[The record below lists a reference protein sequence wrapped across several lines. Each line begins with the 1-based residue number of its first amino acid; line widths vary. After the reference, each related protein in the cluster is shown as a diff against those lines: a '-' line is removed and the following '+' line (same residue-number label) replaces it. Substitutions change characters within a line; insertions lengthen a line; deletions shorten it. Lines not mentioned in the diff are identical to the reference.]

1 MQIKY
6 RILITSTSFGKT
18 DPLPLQNLQAH
29 GCEVIENP
37 YGRPL
42 KEDELI
48 SLLADVDGVIAGLDE
63 FTQKAIQ
70 SAKRLKVISRYGVGM
85 DNIDLEAAR
94 AKKIRVTSTPGA
106 NTQAVADLTIALMLA
121 VARKITRADISTRQG
136 KWERFYGHSLYRKT
150 LGILGLG
157 RVGQAVFRRSAGFE
171 MKALAYDPWQKE
183 LIEKTDGIKYADLQD
198 LLSYSDFVTLHLA
211 LSEKTHHLIGEK
223 ELSLMRP
230 TAYLINTARG
240 SLINEE
246 ALYQALKN
254 KVIAGAALDTFTDE
268 PPRASPLLTLEN
280 VVVTPHIGSYTY
292 EATLEMGLAAV
303 ENLISSLEGSGS

>member
-1 MQIKY
+1 MPPKY
-6 RILITSTSFGKT
+6 KILITSTSFSKT
-18 DPLPLQNLQAH
+18 DPLPLQNLRAH

-42 KEDELI
+42 KENELI

-94 AKKIRVTSTPGA
+94 AQKIRVTNTPGV

-121 VARKITRADISTRQG
+121 VARKITKADICTRQG
-136 KWERFYGHSLYRKT
+136 KWEKFYGHSLFRKT
-150 LGILGLG
+150 LGILGFG

-171 MKALAYDPWQKE
+171 MEVLAYDPWQKE
-183 LIEKTDGIKYADLQD
+183 LIEKTDRIKYADLQD
-198 LLSYSDFVTLHLA
+198 LLSDSDFVTLHLA

-223 ELSLMRP
+223 ELSLMKP

-240 SLINEE
+240 GLINEE
-246 ALYQALKN
+246 ALYQTLKN
-254 KVIAGAALDTFTDE
+254 KAIAGAALDTFTDE
-268 PPRASPLLTLEN
+268 PPRASRLLTLEN
-280 VVVTPHIGSYTY
+280 IVMTPHIGSYTY

-303 ENLISSLEGSGS
+303 KNLISSLGGSGS

>member
-1 MQIKY
+1 MQTKY

-18 DPLPLQNLQAH
+18 DPLPLQNLQAY

-70 SAKRLKVISRYGVGM
+70 SANRLKVISRYGVGM

-121 VARKITRADISTRQG
+121 VARKITRADICTRQG
-136 KWERFYGHSLYRKT
+136 KWEKFYGHSLYRKT

-171 MKALAYDPWQKE
+171 MKTLAYDPWQKE

-230 TAYLINTARG
+230 TAYLVNTARG
-240 SLINEE
+240 GLINEE

-268 PPRASPLLTLEN
+268 PPRASRLLTLEN
-280 VVVTPHIGSYTY
+280 VVMTPHIGSYTY

-303 ENLISSLEGSGS
+303 ENLISSLQGST

>member
-29 GCEVIENP
+29 GCEVIKNP

-63 FTQKAIQ
+63 FTPKAIQ